1 MKRLL
6 LLALVLSLCSLR
18 LPAEESLSAREASKH
33 VGERATVCGL
43 VASAHFATRSKGQPT
58 FLNLD
63 EPYPKAVFTV
73 LIWGDDRP
81 KFGEPEVRFRDKRI
95 CATGEIKLYQ
105 GVAEIVAREP
115 SQIRM
120 EK

>member
-1 MKRLL
+1 MKRL

-43 VASAHFATRSKGQPT
+43 VASTHFATRSKGQPT

-73 LIWGDDRP
+73 LIRGGGPAQVWGTRSSVPRQADLRH
-81 KFGEPEVRFRDKRI
+81 GRDQALSGR
-95 CATGEIKLYQ
+95 
-105 GVAEIVAREP
+105 R
-115 SQIRM
+115 
-120 EK
+120 